1 MTNARPTGSTGHPG
15 TGAGGPARPAPSGRP
30 DDGADSD
37 STGSGTG
44 SASGNLAGAIDDY
57 LEYLALVKGR
67 AANTVT
73 AYGRDLR
80 AACEG
85 LDRIDQFTLDRG
97 RDVLDWALEAGAS
110 RASVARLVSSMR
122 GFGSW
127 LSHTGKLPH
136 NPVSALQAPTPHQ
149 HLPRVLDNDQ
159 AATLL
164 DHARHRAESTDGTA
178 HAVAVRDWAIL
189 ELLYASGIRVSELC
203 GADIADLGD
212 RDLRVTGKG
221 NKTRVVPFGASAR
234 DALDAWL
241 AVRHTLAARRSASHP
256 ATSALF
262 LGSRGGRID
271 QRRVRDVVHAA
282 ADAAGTPG
290 ISPHGLRHSSAT
302 AVLEGGADLRVVQEL
317 LGHASMQTTQI
328 YTHVGSERLR
338 QVYRQ
343 AHPRSGF
350 QD

>member
-1 MTNARPTGSTGHPG
+1 MVMSSHRAPEDPADAGPVTGPV
-15 TGAGGPARPAPSGRP
+15 
-30 DDGADSD
+30 
-37 STGSGTG
+37 
-44 SASGNLAGAIDDY
+44 NEAIDSY
-57 LEYLALVKGR
+57 LEYLSLVKGR

-85 LDRIDQFTLDRG
+85 LDTIDQFTLDRG
-97 RDVLDWALEAGAS
+97 RDVLDWALESGAS

-127 LSHTGKLPH
+127 LSHTGRLPH
-136 NPVSALQAPTPHQ
+136 NPVSALQAPGPQ
-149 HLPRVLDNDQ
+149 RHLPRVLDNDQ
-159 AATLL
+159 ADTLL
-164 DHARHRAESTDGTA
+164 DHARERAESTPADPDNPADDHRRTLA
-178 HAVAVRDWAIL
+178 LRDWAIL

-203 GADIADLGD
+203 SADLADLGD

-221 NKTRVVPFGASAR
+221 NKTRVVPFGSRAR
-234 DALDAWL
+234 EAMDAWI
-241 AVRHTLAARRSASHP
+241 AVRPRLSARRSGSQP
-256 ATSALF
+256 TVPALF

-271 QRRVRDVVHAA
+271 QRRVREIVHTAA
-282 ADAAGTPG
+282 NEAGTPG

-343 AHPRSGF
+343 AHPRSGY
-350 QD
+350 QR

>member
-1 MTNARPTGSTGHPG
+1 MSSHRAPEEPAD
-15 TGAGGPARPAPSGRP
+15 AGPV
-30 DDGADSD
+30 
-37 STGSGTG
+37 
-44 SASGNLAGAIDDY
+44 NEAIDAY
-57 LEYLALVKGR
+57 LEYLSLVKGR
-67 AANTVT
+67 AVNTVT

-85 LDRIDQFTLDRG
+85 LESIDQFTLDRG
-97 RDVLDWALEAGAS
+97 RDVLDWALESGAS

-127 LSHTGKLPH
+127 LSHTGRLPL
-136 NPVSALQAPTPHQ
+136 NPVSALQAPTPQ
-149 HLPRVLDNDQ
+149 RHLPRVLNNNQ
-159 AATLL
+159 ADTLL
-164 DHARHRAESTDGTA
+164 DHARAQAELTDTDIDNPGDDHRRAL
-178 HAVAVRDWAIL
+178 AVRDWAIL

-203 GADIADLGD
+203 SADLADLGD

-221 NKTRVVPFGASAR
+221 NKTRIVPFGTSAR
-234 DALDAWL
+234 EAMNAWIN
-241 AVRHTLAARRSASHP
+241 VRPRLSARRAGNQP
-256 ATSALF
+256 AVPALF

-271 QRRVRDVVHAA
+271 QRRVREIVHNAA
-282 ADAAGTPG
+282 TEAGTPG
-290 ISPHGLRHSSAT
+290 ISPHGLRHTSAT

-338 QVYRQ
+338 RVYRQ

-350 QD
+350 QH